1 MNPGI
6 HLRSKSVCTSNM
18 NKQGPLGQGGS
29 GECRCSQ
36 DDSLG
41 TPKRLVKTWNRGFV
55 SLQPGLERHPTKAD
69 TVEIS
74 KVTPTHARQRE
85 ACRQSPRTP
94 VLHFLCT
101 ICLKDAGREPLLLLM
116 SERA

>member
-6 HLRSKSVCTSNM
+6 PLRSKSVCTSNM

-41 TPKRLVKTWNRGFV
+41 TPKRLVKTWNWGFV

-69 TVEIS
+69 NVDEIS
-74 KVTPTHARQRE
+74 KVTPTHARQR
-85 ACRQSPRTP
+85 ASPQAESKDP
-94 VLHFLCT
+94 SPALPLHHLPKGCG
-101 ICLKDAGREPLLLLM
+101 K
-116 SERA
+116 RASAAANE